1 MTMDTKNDIFAE
13 HLPAWLKA
21 KGNKNKRGE
30 ITAHIVFV
38 TNMHPKSVPR
48 KFKRLQLQDP
58 AHQDRRG
65 RRRYYGKEVD
75 AALKD
80 VWRAAEEPCGELLH
94 PTIGE
99 YIAFMRDD
107 GSWHYGEETTRKL
120 LAISERTVKRR
131 VGEFLTIRRRKG
143 GMTSTSPSLIKH
155 IIPIFKGPWNDL
167 PPGNGQLDT
176 VAHCG
181 ETLAGS
187 FAYTVNYTD
196 TAVYWVIPRAQWNKG
211 QEETLKSMD
220 AIIERCP
227 FPISMMHP
235 DSGSEFI
242 NWHAERW
249 SKSTDIR
256 LTRSEPY
263 RKNDNMY
270 VEERNGHV
278 VRKYIGYIR
287 LDAPNVVPL
296 MNELYD
302 VLAPYLNH
310 FKPVRRMSKK
320 ERVGAK
326 YRRTY
331 EKRAKT
337 PYQRVLDHPAVSEA
351 IKKRLRAEHEAL
363 NPLVLKRKID
373 TLQKKIYD
381 IQKRRGTEKLQL
393 EFR

>member
-21 KGNKNKRGE
+21 KGDKKKRGE
-30 ITAHIVFV
+30 ITEHIVFV
-38 TNMHPKSVPR
+38 TKMHPKSVPR
-48 KFKRLQLQDP
+48 KFKRLQMRDP
-58 AHQDRRG
+58 AYRDRRG
-65 RRRYYGKEVD
+65 RKRYYDAAFD

-80 VWRAAEEPCGELLH
+80 VWEAAEEPCGELLH
-94 PTIGE
+94 PIISE
-99 YIAFMRDD
+99 YIRFLRDEE
-107 GSWHYGEETTRKL
+107 SWRHGDEATQKL
-120 LAISERTVKRR
+120 LSASERTVKRR
-131 VGEFLTIRRRKG
+131 VSAFVRIRRKRG

-155 IIPIFKGPWNDL
+155 IIPIFKGPWNAL

-181 ETLAGS
+181 ETLAGA

-196 TAVYWVIPRAQWNKG
+196 AATYWVIPRAQWNKG

-220 AIIERCP
+220 AIIKKCP

-249 SKSTDIR
+249 SKNTKIF

-278 VRKYIGYIR
+278 VRRYLGYER
-287 LDAPNVVPL
+287 FDVPEIIPV

-302 VLAPYLNH
+302 VLASYLNH
-310 FKPVRRMSKK
+310 FKPVRRMLAK

-326 YRRTY
+326 YRRVY
-331 EKRAKT
+331 EKIAKT
-337 PYQRVLDHPAVSEA
+337 PYQRVLEHPVVSEE
-351 IKKRLRAEHEAL
+351 IKKRLRIERETL
-363 NPLVLKRKID
+363 NPLILKRKID
-373 TLQKKIYD
+373 VLRKKIYD
-381 IQKRRGTEKLQL
+381 IQKAARN
-393 EFR
+393 

>member
-1 MTMDTKNDIFAE
+1 MTMGTKNDIFAE

-21 KGNKNKRGE
+21 KGSKKKRGE
-30 ITAHIVFV
+30 ITKHIVFI
-38 TNMHPKSVPR
+38 TKLHTKSVPR
-48 KFKRLQLQDP
+48 KFKQLQLRD
-58 AHQDRRG
+58 AAARERRG
-65 RRRYYGKEVD
+65 RKRYYDAAFD

-80 VWRAAEEPCGELLH
+80 VWSAADESCGELLH
-94 PTIGE
+94 PVINE
-99 YIAFMRDD
+99 YVKFLHLE
-107 GSWHYGEETTRKL
+107 GSWRHPHAVTGKL
-120 LAISERTVKRR
+120 LLASERTIKRR
-131 VGEFLTIRRRKG
+131 VGEFLTIRRKRG

-155 IIPIFKGPWNDL
+155 RIPIFKGPWKDL

-211 QEETLKSMD
+211 QEETLRSMD
-220 AIIERCP
+220 AIVERCP

-235 DSGSEFI
+235 DSGNEFI

-249 SKSTDIR
+249 SRNMDIR

-278 VRKYIGYIR
+278 VRKHLGYER
-287 LDAPNVVPL
+287 LDTPEVVPF
-296 MNELYD
+296 MNKLYD
-302 VLAPYLNH
+302 VVALYHNY
-310 FKPVRRMSKK
+310 FKPVRRMIGK
-320 ERVGAK
+320 ERVGAR

-331 EKRAKT
+331 EKVAKT
-337 PYQRVLDHPAVSEA
+337 PYQRVLEHPVISEA
-351 IKKRLRAEHEAL
+351 IKRRLRVERAAL
-363 NPLVLKRKID
+363 SPLILKRKID
-373 TLQKKIYD
+373 ELRKKIYD
-381 IQKRRGTEKLQL
+381 IQKAARNRKIPT
-393 EFR
+393 

>member
-21 KGNKNKRGE
+21 KGDRKRRGK
-30 ITAHIVFV
+30 ITSHIVFV
-38 TNMHPKSVPR
+38 TKMHPKSVPR
-48 KFKRLQLQDP
+48 KFKRLQLRDP

-65 RRRYYGKEVD
+65 RRRYYDSAFD
-75 AALKD
+75 AALKS
-80 VWRAAEEPCGELLH
+80 VWEAADEPCGELLH
-94 PTIGE
+94 PMICE
-99 YIAFMRDD
+99 YVGFLRNE
-107 GSWHYGEETTRKL
+107 GSWRHDSETTKKL
-120 LAISERTVKRR
+120 FAASERTVKRR
-131 VGEFLTIRRRKG
+131 ISEFIKIYRKKG
-143 GMTSTSPSLIKH
+143 GRTSTSPSLIRH
-155 IIPIFKGPWNDL
+155 IIPIFKGPWNNL

-196 TAVYWVIPRAQWNKG
+196 AVVYWVLPRAQWNKG
-211 QEETLKSMD
+211 QEETLRSMD
-220 AIIERCP
+220 AIVEKCP

-249 SKSTDIR
+249 SKNTNIR

-278 VRKYIGYIR
+278 VRKYLAYERFDIPEI
-287 LDAPNVVPL
+287 VQL

-310 FKPVRRMSKK
+310 FKPVRRMLGK

-326 YRRTY
+326 YRRVY
-331 EKRAKT
+331 EKIAQT
-337 PYQRVLDHPAVSEA
+337 PYQRVLAHPAISEE
-351 IKKRLRAEHEAL
+351 IKKRLRAEHETL

-373 TLQKKIYD
+373 TLRKKIYN
-381 IQKRRGTEKLQL
+381 IQKAARN
-393 EFR
+393 

>member
-21 KGNKNKRGE
+21 KGNKKKRGE
-30 ITAHIVFV
+30 IASHIVFV
-38 TNMHPKSVPR
+38 TKMHPKSVPR
-48 KFKRLQLQDP
+48 KFNRLQLQDP

-65 RRRYYGKEVD
+65 RVRYYDAAFD
-75 AALKD
+75 AALETIWK
-80 VWRAAEEPCGELLH
+80 AADEPCGELLH
-94 PTIGE
+94 PVIGE
-99 YIAFMRDD
+99 YLKFLKDD
-107 GSWHYGEETTRKL
+107 ASWRHDNAATKKL
-120 LAISERTVKRR
+120 LAASERTIKRR
-131 VGEFLTIRRRKG
+131 VSGFLKIRRRKG

-155 IIPIFKGPWNDL
+155 IIPIFKGPWNEL

-187 FAYTVNYTD
+187 FVYTVNYTD
-196 TAVYWVIPRAQWNKG
+196 TATYWVIPRAQWNKG

-220 AIIERCP
+220 VIVEKCP

-249 SKSTDIR
+249 SSGTGIR

-278 VRKYIGYIR
+278 VRRYLGYER
-287 LDAPNVVPL
+287 LDVQEVVPFV
-296 MNELYD
+296 NELYD
-302 VLAPYLNH
+302 VVVLYHNY
-310 FKPVRRMSKK
+310 FKPVRRMIGK
-320 ERVGAK
+320 ERVGAR

-331 EKRAKT
+331 EKIAKT
-337 PYQRVLDHPAVSEA
+337 PYQRTLEHPAISET
-351 IKKRLRAEHEAL
+351 IKKRLRNEREAL
-363 NPLVLKRKID
+363 NPIVLKRKID
-373 TLQKKIYD
+373 VLRKKIYD
-381 IQKRRGTEKLQL
+381 VQKAARNREIQS
-393 EFR
+393 

>member
-13 HLPAWLKA
+13 HLPAWRKA
-21 KGNKNKRGE
+21 RGNKKKRGE
-30 ITAHIVFV
+30 ISRHIVFI
-38 TNMHPKSVPR
+38 TKMHPKSVPR

-58 AHQDRRG
+58 AHRDRRG
-65 RRRYYGKEVD
+65 RRRYYD
-75 AALKD
+75 AAFNAALKD
-80 VWRAAEEPCGELLH
+80 VWSSADEPCGELLH
-94 PTIGE
+94 PVIKAYIG
-99 YIAFMRDD
+99 FLRDENA
-107 GSWHYGEETTRKL
+107 WPHTNETTGKL
-120 LAISERTVKRR
+120 LAVSERTVKRR
-131 VGEFLTIRRRKG
+131 ISEFWKIRRKKG

-155 IIPIFKGPWNDL
+155 IIPIFKGPWNYL

-196 TAVYWVIPRAQWNKG
+196 TALYWTIPRAQWNKG
-211 QEETLKSMD
+211 QEETLRSMD
-220 AIIERCP
+220 AIILRCP
-227 FPISMMHP
+227 FPVSMMHP

-249 SKSTDIR
+249 SKNKLIR

-278 VRKYIGYIR
+278 VRRYLGYIR
-287 LDAPNVVPL
+287 LDAYEVVPA

-310 FKPVRRMSKK
+310 FKPVRRMIRK

-326 YRRTY
+326 YRRKY
-331 EKRAKT
+331 EKVAKT
-337 PYQRVLDHPAVSEA
+337 PYQRALEHPVVSEE

-373 TLQKKIYD
+373 ALRKKIYN
-381 IQKRRGTEKLQL
+381 IQTTTRNREIAS
-393 EFR
+393 

>member
-21 KGNKNKRGE
+21 KGNREKRGE

-38 TNMHPKSVPR
+38 TKIHPKSVPR

-58 AHQDRRG
+58 ATRDRRG
-65 RRRYYGKEVD
+65 RRRCYDAAFD
-75 AALKD
+75 AALQA
-80 VWRAAEEPCGELLH
+80 VWKAADEPCGELLY
-94 PTIGE
+94 PVIGE
-99 YIAFMRDD
+99 YVKFLQNEGTWRNDSEVT
-107 GSWHYGEETTRKL
+107 GKL
-120 LAISERTVKRR
+120 LAVSERTVKRR
-131 VGEFLTIRRRKG
+131 VSGFLTVRRKRG

-155 IIPIFKGPWNDL
+155 IIPIFKGPWKDL
-167 PPGNGQLDT
+167 SPGNGQLDT

-187 FAYTVNYTD
+187 FVYTVNYTD
-196 TAVYWVIPRAQWNKG
+196 AAVYWVIPRAQWNKG

-220 AIIERCP
+220 TIVARCP
-227 FPISMMHP
+227 FPIFMMHP

-249 SKSTDIR
+249 SKRSKIQ

-278 VRKYIGYIR
+278 VRKYLGYER
-287 LDAPNVVPL
+287 FDVPEVVPL
-296 MNELYD
+296 MNEFYD
-302 VLAPYLNH
+302 VVALYHNY
-310 FKPVRRMSKK
+310 FKPVRRMIRK
-320 ERVGAK
+320 ERVGAR

-331 EKRAKT
+331 EKVAKT
-337 PYQRVLDHPAVSEA
+337 PYQRTLEHSAISEA
-351 IKKRLRAEHEAL
+351 IKKRLRAERETL
-363 NPLVLKRKID
+363 NPLILKRKID
-373 TLQKKIYD
+373 ALRKRIYD
-381 IQKRRGTEKLQL
+381 MQKAARNRENQS
-393 EFR
+393 

>member
-21 KGNKNKRGE
+21 KGSRAKRGE
-30 ITAHIVFV
+30 ITAHIVFI
-38 TNMHPKSVPR
+38 TKMHPKSVPR
-48 KFKRLQLQDP
+48 KFKQLQLQDP

-65 RRRYYGKEVD
+65 RKRYYDAAFD

-80 VWRAAEEPCGELLH
+80 VWKAAEEPCGELLH
-94 PTIGE
+94 PVIEAYVGFLRSDNAWLHTS
-99 YIAFMRDD
+99 D
-107 GSWHYGEETTRKL
+107 TTRKL
-120 LAISERTVKRR
+120 LVASERTVKRR
-131 VGEFLTIRRRKG
+131 IGEFWRIRRKKG

-155 IIPIFKGPWNDL
+155 IIPIFKGPWRDL

-196 TAVYWVIPRAQWNKG
+196 TAVYWTIPRAQWNKG
-211 QEETLKSMD
+211 QEETLRSMD

-249 SKSTDIR
+249 SNHTSIR
-256 LTRSEPY
+256 ITRSEPY

-278 VRKYIGYIR
+278 VRKYLGYDR
-287 LDAPNVVPL
+287 LDAPEIVPL
-296 MNELYD
+296 MNKLYD
-302 VLAPYLNH
+302 ILAPYLNH
-310 FKPVRRMSKK
+310 FKPVRRMTSK

-326 YRRTY
+326 YRRVY
-331 EKRAKT
+331 EKIAET
-337 PYQRVLDHPAVSEA
+337 PYQRVLKHPALSEE
-351 IKKRLRAEHEAL
+351 IKERLRVEHEAL
-363 NPLVLKRKID
+363 NPLILKRKID
-373 TLQKKIYD
+373 ALRKKIYD
-381 IQKRRGTEKLQL
+381 VQQAARNREMAT
-393 EFR
+393 

>member
-21 KGNKNKRGE
+21 KGDRKKRGE

-38 TNMHPKSVPR
+38 TKMHPKSVPR
-48 KFKRLQLQDP
+48 KFKRLQLRDP

-65 RRRYYGKEVD
+65 RKRYYD
-75 AALKD
+75 TACTAALKD
-80 VWRAAEEPCGELLH
+80 IWRAADEPCGELLY
-94 PTIGE
+94 PVIGE
-99 YIAFMRDD
+99 YVKFLRDE
-107 GSWHYGEETTRKL
+107 GSWHHSDETTGKL
-120 LAISERTVKRR
+120 LAASERTVKRR
-131 VGEFLTIRRRKG
+131 VGEFLKIRRKKG
-143 GMTSTSPSLIKH
+143 GITSTSPSLIKH
-155 IIPIFKGPWNDL
+155 IIPIFKGPWSQL

-181 ETLAGS
+181 DTLAGS
-187 FAYTVNYTD
+187 FIYTVNYTD
-196 TAVYWVIPRAQWNKG
+196 AAVYWVIPQAQWSKG

-249 SKSTDIR
+249 SKRTGIR

-278 VRKYIGYIR
+278 VRRYLGYER
-287 LDAPNVVPL
+287 LDVHEAVSLINQ
-296 MNELYD
+296 LYD
-302 VLAPYLNH
+302 VLALYQNH
-310 FKPVRRMSKK
+310 FKPVRRMVGK
-320 ERVGAK
+320 ERVGAR

-331 EKRAKT
+331 EKVAKT
-337 PYQRVLDHPAVSEA
+337 PYQRVQEHPAISEA
-351 IKKRLRAEHEAL
+351 IKERLCAEREAL
-363 NPLVLKRKID
+363 NPLILKRKID
-373 TLQKKIYD
+373 ALRKKIYD
-381 IQKRRGTEKLQL
+381 VQKAARNREMIS
-393 EFR
+393 

>member
-13 HLPAWLKA
+13 HLPAWIKA
-21 KGNKNKRGE
+21 KGNKGKRGE
-30 ITAHIVFV
+30 ITAHIVFI
-38 TNMHPKSVPR
+38 TKMHPKSVPR

-58 AHQDRRG
+58 AHRDRRG
-65 RRRYYGKEVD
+65 RRRYYD
-75 AALKD
+75 AAFNAALKD
-80 VWRAAEEPCGELLH
+80 VWSAADEPCGELLH
-94 PTIGE
+94 PIIGT
-99 YIAFMRDD
+99 YIEFLRNDKAWPHCD
-107 GSWHYGEETTRKL
+107 ETTSKL
-120 LAISERTVKRR
+120 LAVSERTVKRR
-131 VGEFLTIRRRKG
+131 IGWFWKIRRKKG

-187 FAYTVNYTD
+187 FVYTVNYTD
-196 TAVYWVIPRAQWNKG
+196 TALYWTIPRAQWNKG
-211 QEETLKSMD
+211 QEGTLCSME
-220 AIIERCP
+220 AIIRQCP

-249 SKSTDIR
+249 SKSKLIR

-278 VRKYIGYIR
+278 VRRYLGYTR
-287 LDAPNVVPL
+287 LDAHEVVPT
-296 MNELYD
+296 MNQLYD
-302 VLAPYLNH
+302 VLAQYLNH
-310 FKPVRRMSKK
+310 FKPVRRMTTK

-326 YRRTY
+326 YRRRY
-331 EKRAKT
+331 EKIAKT
-337 PYQRVLDHPAVSEA
+337 PYQRALEHSAVSEE

-373 TLQKKIYD
+373 ALRQKIYD
-381 IQKRRGTEKLQL
+381 LQKAARNRQMAS
-393 EFR
+393 